1 MTRPVKPQ
9 RGKPAPTLPGVALR
23 VEAARALARIA
34 FDGVSLRVALAS
46 AHARLPDSRDRAL
59 LAASVFAASRWWLRL
74 SAALDRLM
82 EKPLPT
88 RARDI
93 RALLVLGCAQIGVLD
108 MPDYAVVAASVE
120 AARALGQAQFA
131 GLVNAVLRR
140 YARERSS
147 LEAALDADPVTR
159 YAHPRWL
166 IDAIARDWP
175 EARDAILDA
184 NNREAPPTL
193 RVNRRRTTREELL
206 AQFTEAGVDAR
217 AHDTLPDAI
226 VLAHS
231 TDVTRLPGYADGAF
245 SVQDGSAQAVADALD
260 VRAGMRVLDACAA
273 PGGKA
278 AHLLERADVELVAL
292 DSDDARLARVRENF
306 ARLGVQGDIR
316 VGDAADPRAWW
327 DGRAFDRILVDAP
340 CSATGIVRRQPDIKL
355 HRRAGDIAALAQA
368 QTRILDALWPLLAP
382 RGRLLYATCS
392 ILREENEAV
401 LARFLAAHDD
411 ARALPLDARFGRDAG
426 AGRQRLP
433 GEGGMDGFYYGLL
446 EKIA

>member
-1 MTRPVKPQ
+1 MTRPPNAA
-9 RGKPAPTLPGVALR
+9 RGKPAPAAPGVALR
-23 VEAARALARIA
+23 VEAARSLARIA

-46 AHARLPDSRDRAL
+46 AHARLPDPRDRAL

-82 EKPLPT
+82 EKPLPPK
-88 RARDI
+88 AREI

-120 AARALGQAQFA
+120 AARALGQPQFA

-147 LEAALDADPVTR
+147 LDAALDADPVTR

-175 EARDAILDA
+175 DARDAILDA
-184 NNREAPPTL
+184 NNREAPPIL
-193 RVNRRRTTREELL
+193 RVNRRRTTREDLL

-260 VRAGMRVLDACAA
+260 VRIGMRVLDACAA

-292 DSDDARLARVRENF
+292 DNDDARLARVRENF

-355 HRRAGDIAALAQA
+355 HRRAGDIAALAQT

-382 RGRLLYATCS
+382 SGRLLYATCS
-392 ILREENEAV
+392 ILRQENEAV

-411 ARALPLDARFGRDAG
+411 ARALPLDARFGRVAG